1 MLVALSFGIPLS
13 ESQKTVKNSV
23 WWNAMTDS
31 QKVNYI
37 SGFWNGVTWSDQ
49 VIKDAMAYFK
59 KQGDLSDALYDD
71 IFDKWIDYTDIGTTK
86 VGDIVD
92 RLDSFYDNP
101 KNSSIKIEGA
111 MDIIVLVIQGTP
123 MSDPLIQDE
132 LRI

>member
-1 MLVALSFGIPLS
+1 VRKVVLALMLVALSFGIPLS
-13 ESQKTVKNSV
+13 ESQKTVKNSA

-71 IFDKWIDYTDIGTTK
+71 IFPFALNFSHNLASTLCATK
-86 VGDIVD
+86 TSGFFI
-92 RLDSFYDNP
+92 
-101 KNSSIKIEGA
+101 
-111 MDIIVLVIQGTP
+111 M
-123 MSDPLIQDE
+123 LI
-132 LRI
+132 LFI